1 MVGHPDG
8 HCDIVFGM
16 GGAAAAAGSAA
27 YSHRPAQM
35 WQGRAPSVSSFRR
48 NHNHSS
54 RDSPFSIASGEPVE
68 LAARGCTGFARMHLS
83 AKSTSGWRTRH
94 FLAQRKS
101 SVVADSQLLFC
112 LSPRYSAPHKGWPKG
127 IQYRNAAAP
136 GKQTGYCLGG
146 VVIAAIVKPIH
157 ISVGVGIVLQALRA
171 AAR

>member
-1 MVGHPDG
+1 MATAISFSEWEERRQLQVRRRIHIALRRCGKGEPRRCPH
-8 HCDIVFGM
+8 
-16 GGAAAAAGSAA
+16 
-27 YSHRPAQM
+27 
-35 WQGRAPSVSSFRR
+35 SVAIT
-48 NHNHSS
+48 HSS

-68 LAARGCTGFARMHLS
+68 LAARSCTGFARMHLS